1 MNPLAQ
7 TAPRQAYF
15 PGDPKWDDVRRAWNL
30 AVDQQPAAVFVPE
43 SADDVAEAVDF
54 ARRNGLRVA
63 LQGTGHGAAPLG
75 SLEDTVLVKTH
86 LMQEIEI
93 DCARRRARA
102 GAGVIWEQVV
112 EPATAY
118 GLTALHGSSPDVGVV
133 GYTLGGGIGWLARRY
148 GLAANSVTAVELVT
162 ADGEHVRADADNEP
176 DLFWGVRGGSG
187 NFGAVTAIEFALY
200 PVEHAYA
207 GWLVWPWER
216 SRDVLTRWA
225 ELTETFPDTITS
237 LARILRLPPAPFIPE
252 PFRGRDLVVVEAAY
266 LGEEERGRELLAPL
280 RELNPEMDT
289 FATVPALALTR
300 LHQDPEGP
308 TPGAGDGGMFDRL
321 TPEAIDAYL
330 EVTGPGSD
338 SPLISAEIRQLGG
351 ALGTPAPGGGALS
364 YLDGGFVNYSV
375 GIAPTPEAA
384 AAAAARAALAKE
396 TLGRYGRGRSY
407 ANFAEHATDADSI
420 FGQRHL
426 PAAARAEDAGRPGPA
441 LQGGPGD
448 LDEVAEHGDRLQ
460 ILVRE
465 VLEHRALDARRLVG
479 AQTLGDLVQ
488 RPVEGR
494 LALRLLRDR
503 APAGEPLLRV
513 GAVAAD
519 DAAGHHREDQR
530 LAARLAGRVVEDLP
544 PLAGGLERRKDRVV
558 LVGEA
563 HGCAHPAWFR
573 RAADDDRRARLLHR
587 LRPRPALGRPL
598 AVDLLE
604 LPLELVEAL
613 AGRGEGQAVGLV
625 LGLVPAGADSELDP
639 AAGDVVDRDH
649 VLRQHRG
656 RPERDRRDHR
666 PEPDPLGH
674 RGERGQRR
682 PGVEGAG
689 GRAAEDGE
697 VVVGA
702 EQPLEADAL
711 GGAGERAPL
720 LPGDPLLA
728 LDHQAQAHGRSLDRK
743 PKRCLAGRPAER
755 HLHRR
760 SAEGAAAVP

>member
-43 SADDVAEAVDF
+43 SADDVAEAVNF

-176 DLFWGVRGGSG
+176 DLFWGLRGGGG

-252 PFRGRDLVVVEAAY
+252 PFRGRDLVVVEATY

-289 FATVPALALTR
+289 FATVPALEL
-300 LHQDPEGP
+300 
-308 TPGAGDGGMFDRL
+308 
-321 TPEAIDAYL
+321 DAAPS
-330 EVTGPGSD
+330 GPGRAD
-338 SPLISAEIRQLGG
+338 VRHRRRRPLRPAHAGG
-351 ALGTPAPGGGALS
+351 DRRLP
-364 YLDGGFVNYSV
+364 
-375 GIAPTPEAA
+375 
-384 AAAAARAALAKE
+384 
-396 TLGRYGRGRSY
+396 RGRR
-407 ANFAEHATDADSI
+407 AGVGLAAD
-420 FGQRHL
+420 
-426 PAAARAEDAGRPGPA
+426 
-441 LQGGPGD
+441 
-448 LDEVAEHGDRLQ
+448 
-460 ILVRE
+460 LVR
-465 VLEHRALDARRLVG
+465 DPPAR
-479 AQTLGDLVQ
+479 
-488 RPVEGR
+488 
-494 LALRLLRDR
+494 
-503 APAGEPLLRV
+503 
-513 GAVAAD
+513 
-519 DAAGHHREDQR
+519 
-530 LAARLAGRVVEDLP
+530 
-544 PLAGGLERRKDRVV
+544 
-558 LVGEA
+558 
-563 HGCAHPAWFR
+563 
-573 RAADDDRRARLLHR
+573 RRAR
-587 LRPRPALGRPL
+587 
-598 AVDLLE
+598 
-604 LPLELVEAL
+604 
-613 AGRGEGQAVGLV
+613 Q
-625 LGLVPAGADSELDP
+625 AGAGC
-639 AAGDVVDRDH
+639 AALCRTSTAASSSTRVGIVMS
-649 VLRQHRG
+649 
-656 RPERDRRDHR
+656 PEM
-666 PEPDPLGH
+666 
-674 RGERGQRR
+674 
-682 PGVEGAG
+682 
-689 GRAAEDGE
+689 
-697 VVVGA
+697 
-702 EQPLEADAL
+702 
-711 GGAGERAPL
+711 
-720 LPGDPLLA
+720 
-728 LDHQAQAHGRSLDRK
+728 
-743 PKRCLAGRPAER
+743 
-755 HLHRR
+755 
-760 SAEGAAAVP
+760 AAAVRRQRAGS